1 MVVRRL
7 SIVMPVLDEAP
18 RIERA
23 LLALVS
29 MRERGH
35 EVIVVD
41 GGSTDG
47 TVDRARGLCDRVLA
61 SAPGRG
67 RQMALGA
74 RHATGD
80 AVVFLHADTELPA
93 GGDLLIVEALARG
106 APWGRFDVCLSGGS
120 CGLRLV
126 ERAMN
131 LRSRLTGIATGDQAI
146 FVRRDVL
153 EAVGG
158 VPEQALM
165 EDIEL
170 SRRLLGVSRPVCL
183 RDTVWT
189 SSRRWEEGGMVR
201 TILTMW
207 ALRAA
212 YWSGVP
218 ARRLAAIYYPRRP
231 QPRHHGRRSQDIL

>member
-1 MVVRRL
+1 MGVRL
-7 SIVMPVLDEAP
+7 SIVMPVLNEAP
-18 RIERA
+18 GIERA
-23 LLALVS
+23 LLALQPL
-29 MRERGH
+29 RARGH
-35 EVIVVD
+35 EVMVVD
-41 GGSTDG
+41 GGSGDD
-47 TVDRARGLCDRVLA
+47 TVEHARGLCDRVLV

-67 RQMALGA
+67 RQMAIGA

-80 AVVFLHADTELPA
+80 ALVFLHADTELPA
-93 GGDLLIVEALARG
+93 DGDGLIGEALARG

-120 CGLRLV
+120 CWLRLV

-158 VPEQALM
+158 VPEQPLM

-170 SRRLLGVSRPVCL
+170 SRRLLGVGRPACL

-189 SSRRWEEGGMVR
+189 SSRRWEEGGVAR

-212 YWSGVP
+212 YRLGVP
-218 ARRLAAIYYPRRP
+218 ARRLAAIYYPRGP
-231 QPRHHGRRSQDIL
+231 QPPHRGRHTQDIL